1 LDHVGVELPKYPVA
15 ASEAMPDESRTR
27 QAAVALLVLEA
38 TLLGLSLPVQ
48 LLMFVSLGWE
58 GGDEALKQ
66 RMIDA
71 VPLLGLGGLLAAVLC
86 GLGASAVWRDT
97 REAITLAT
105 AAAGLVVLLG
115 AGWAVV
121 LQGALLGA
129 PLAPVW
135 VVMTA
140 PAPMALALSHV
151 VRRTV
156 RPASG
161 SPPR

>member
-1 LDHVGVELPKYPVA
+1 VELPKYPVA

-27 QAAVALLVLEA
+27 QAAVALLVLLG

-48 LLMFVSLGWE
+48 MLMFVSLGWE

-86 GLGASAVWRDT
+86 GLGAAAVWRDSPT
-97 REAITLAT
+97 GIRPAT

-121 LQGALLGA
+121 LQGALLGP

-135 VVMTA
+135 VLMTM
-140 PAPMALALSHV
+140 PAPLGLALSHV